1 VRGDKIKV
9 KAQNT
14 VTTYGWVAI
23 LLHWLVAITIFA
35 MAGLGFYMV
44 DLDYYNA
51 WYHKAPYIHKS
62 VGVLLLLVMLLRV
75 FWRFGNVIP
84 KAVEGVKAWEEKIAS
99 LVHKAMYLLVF
110 AIMGSGYL
118 ISTAD
123 AKSIDVF
130 GWFELPATLT
140 SIPNQ
145 EDVAGVV
152 HLVLVV
158 ILLVLVVMHAGAAL
172 KHHFIDKNRTLL
184 RMLGR

>member
-1 VRGDKIKV
+1 M

-14 VTTYGWVAI
+14 EISYGWIAI
-23 LLHWLVAITIFA
+23 LLHWMVAITIFA
-35 MAGLGFYMV
+35 MAGLGLYMV

-51 WYHKAPYIHKS
+51 WYHRAPYIHKS
-62 VGVLLLLVMLLRV
+62 VGVLLLMVMLLRV
-75 FWRFGNVIP
+75 FWRFSNVVP
-84 KAVEGVKAWEEKIAS
+84 KAVEGVKPWEETIAA
-99 LVHKAMYLLVF
+99 LVHKAMYLLIF
-110 AIMGSGYL
+110 AIMFSGYL

-123 AKSIDVF
+123 KKSVEVF
-130 GWFELPATLT
+130 GWFEVPATLT

-158 ILLVLVVMHAGAAL
+158 FLLVLVAMHAGAAL